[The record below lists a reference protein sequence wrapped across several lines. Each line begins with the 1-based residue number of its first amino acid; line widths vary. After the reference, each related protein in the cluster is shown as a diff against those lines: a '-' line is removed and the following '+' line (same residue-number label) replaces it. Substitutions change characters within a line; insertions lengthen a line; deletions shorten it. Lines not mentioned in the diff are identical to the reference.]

1 MAELSIKQ
9 KQEWAQQLYCDGGTT
24 QKAIADKVG
33 ISEKTMSKWVDKYNW
48 ETLRKSL
55 LITKQEQ
62 LSRLYDQL
70 DNITTAIRDRET
82 GKNYATPAEADTIVK
97 LTKAIEQL
105 EEETNMADVFEIGKQ
120 FITFIQQ
127 VDFEKSKEIVD
138 LYDGFIKHKLK
149 AS

>member
-24 QKAIADKVG
+24 QKAIANKVG

-70 DNITTAIRDRET
+70 DNITTEIRDRDT